1 MVEKRGEKHIY
12 DEEGLGIA
20 GFTLGVLSIVLIGW
34 AGIVIAIVGF
44 FLCLYQQKKHPT
56 RTGKVGL
63 IINIIGFVLGIIF
76 LIVYVIYLL
85 PIMQELIQKTQSFPI
100 A

>member
-44 FLCLYQQKKHPT
+44 FLCLYQQKKT
-56 RTGKVGL
+56 SNKNWKGR
-63 IINIIGFVLGIIF
+63 IN
-76 LIVYVIYLL
+76 Y
-85 PIMQELIQKTQSFPI
+85 
-100 A
+100 